1 MPQEVP
7 MDSFDAKLSS
17 VLSAAPE
24 VPALE
29 QNVETVIESAPAEEL
44 QPAAEPTETATPEL
58 PAELAELLEEDA
70 EPTDKPAA
78 APEDAKPAEGEEPP
92 QTPADKP
99 NPIDLNSS
107 RGKRIYNGYKFFR
120 AVESELGVIPTVEEV
135 KEYHRAHLERMA
147 MENEFASGDPRAADN
162 WVANWDR
169 TSPRG
174 MAAVASV
181 LPQRLVADR
190 NFDAYNALATPVLT
204 NFANLLYD
212 KGKESTNADY
222 QARLFDAARI
232 VESLVTGKFRPDDEL
247 LKQADPMLDRQREL
261 DAKLQQIRQFEQSQ
275 AQSRQTAIVNEIDST
290 IDQSIASMVEQA
302 LAPLKVAYPD
312 NGAYVKMCQKTF
324 TEDVV
329 GAASRSPSL
338 DAFRQEVARAANGDP
353 SAKQRAV
360 ALYRSIVGHAV
371 QQLQR
376 PFLREHIK
384 SSKIVQDSQARHAK
398 LQQAAP
404 VGAPQSTN
412 TPSGRSMAPAPA
424 GKESLEQMM
433 ARLTGV
439 AL

>member
-24 VPALE
+24 VPVLE
-29 QNVETVIESAPAEEL
+29 QNVETVIDATPTEEL
-44 QPAAEPTETATPEL
+44 QPTADTPETATPEL

-70 EPTDKPAA
+70 EPTDKPADEA
-78 APEDAKPAEGEEPP
+78 APEDAKPADGE
-92 QTPADKP
+92 TPTDKP

-174 MAAVASV
+174 MTAVASV

-190 NFDAYNALATPVLT
+190 NFEAYNALATPVLT

-232 VESLVTGKFRPDDEL
+232 VESLTTGKFRPDDEL

-261 DAKLQQIRQFEQSQ
+261 DAKLQQIRQFESSQ

-290 IDQSIASMVEQA
+290 IDQSIASMTEQA
-302 LAPLKVAYPD
+302 LAPLKQAYPD
-312 NGAYVKMCQKTF
+312 NAAYVKMCQKTF
-324 TEDVV
+324 TEEVV

-353 SAKQRAV
+353 AAKQRAV
-360 ALYRSIVGHAV
+360 TLYRSIVGHAV

-384 SSKIVQDSQARHAK
+384 SSEIVRASQARHSK

-404 VGAPQSTN
+404 TNAPQSTN
-412 TPSGRSMAPAPA
+412 TPSGRSMAPASA
-424 GKESLEQMM
+424 GKENLEQMM